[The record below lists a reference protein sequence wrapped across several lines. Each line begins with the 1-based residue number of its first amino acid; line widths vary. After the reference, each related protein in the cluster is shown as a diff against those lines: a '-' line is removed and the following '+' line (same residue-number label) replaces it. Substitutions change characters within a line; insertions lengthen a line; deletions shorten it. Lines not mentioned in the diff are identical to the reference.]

1 MIRAALLAIV
11 LAGPAGAEGSSD
23 AAARVVGLGGT
34 VTEIVVAL
42 GAGDRLVGRDTT
54 SGYPPPVLALPDV
67 GYLRQ
72 LSAEGVL
79 SLSPDLMIAEADAG
93 PPEVVAQLQSTGLGY
108 VTLPQDWSADGVAAR
123 ITTVGAALGREAEAA
138 RLAHD
143 VSARLAET
151 EAKAQA
157 LPAPRKRVMFVLS
170 LQGGRIMAAGQ
181 GTAADAVITM
191 AGAEN
196 ALQGFEGYKPVSDEA
211 VQAAA
216 PDVVLMMDRPGALDR
231 PAAEV
236 LALPA
241 FAGSPAAQ
249 NGALLQMDGLRLL
262 GFGPR
267 LPDALA
273 DLQAALSGG

>member
-23 AAARVVGLGGT
+23 AAARVIGLGGT

-54 SGYPPPVLALPDV
+54 SGYPPSVLALPDV

-93 PPEVVAQLQSTGLGY
+93 PPEVVAQLQATGLGY